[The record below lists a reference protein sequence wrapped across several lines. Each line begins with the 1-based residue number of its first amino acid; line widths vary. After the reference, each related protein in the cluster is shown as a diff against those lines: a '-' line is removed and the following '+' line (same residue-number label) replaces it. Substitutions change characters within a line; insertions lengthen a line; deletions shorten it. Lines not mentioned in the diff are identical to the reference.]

1 MTTNVKTVIRSANGS
16 AAITAVADPITTL
29 WTVPLPTIVASGA
42 AGASQVNVGDK
53 VAVYNLGS
61 PIGPVRVV
69 DSTDHRLATI
79 GAGFGFTFIAQAD
92 LNWYRVA
99 AAESPAVLDIVANGV
114 VAITA
119 IGSHGATAIQSGAT
133 PAGWLAV
140 MLPDGT
146 TGYMPYWQ

>member
-1 MTTNVKTVIRSANGS
+1 MTTNVKTVIRSANAS

-29 WTVPLPTIVASGA
+29 WTVPLPAIVASGA
-42 AGASQVNVGDK
+42 SGAGQVNAGDV
-53 VAVYNLGS
+53 VAVYNKGV

-69 DSTDHRLATI
+69 DAADHRLSVI
-79 GAGFGFTFIAQAD
+79 NAGFGFTFVAGAD

-99 AAESPAVLDIVANGV
+99 TAAALAAADIVASGV

-133 PAGWLAV
+133 PAAWLAI